1 MQADFAARAIARL
14 FSFCAA
20 LSGAVVSADRAV
32 AGERR
37 ATRAIVFARNRQQ
50 AADAAAGADDASSAI
65 AAPMP
70 PASSEPA
77 INRDIRILRILV
89 FLLSL
94 VSLVTGRQRPSP
106 RYESESPARST

>member
-32 AGERR
+32 AGEGR

-50 AADAAAGADDASSAI
+50 ATGSRRRAARGARR
-65 AAPMP
+65 AA
-70 PASSEPA
+70 
-77 INRDIRILRILV
+77 
-89 FLLSL
+89 
-94 VSLVTGRQRPSP
+94 
-106 RYESESPARST
+106 